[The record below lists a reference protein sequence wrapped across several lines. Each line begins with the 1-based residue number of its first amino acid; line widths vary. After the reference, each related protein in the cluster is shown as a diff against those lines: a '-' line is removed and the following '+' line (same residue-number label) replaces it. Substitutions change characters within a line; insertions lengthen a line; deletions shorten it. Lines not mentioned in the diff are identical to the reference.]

1 MKFEYYGWKSRNYVF
16 VQNTDTVMSFYDIFC
31 DPANGISTYETFA
44 AKNFYSSSDLQVIQD
59 VTKRIK
65 RRAN

>member
-16 VQNTDTVMSFYDIFC
+16 IQNNDTLMSFYDIFC

-44 AKNFYSSSDLQVIQD
+44 AKNFYSSSDL
-59 VTKRIK
+59 
-65 RRAN
+65 